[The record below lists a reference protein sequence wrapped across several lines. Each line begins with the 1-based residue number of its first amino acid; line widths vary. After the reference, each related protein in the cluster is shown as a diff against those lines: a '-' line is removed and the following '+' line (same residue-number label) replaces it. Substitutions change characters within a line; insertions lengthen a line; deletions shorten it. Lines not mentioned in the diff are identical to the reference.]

1 MYRYDSATIINERVI
16 NDDLLA
22 AVSQMG
28 QLTGLVSQ
36 QSLLINQLLAEI
48 KTGKQEESSSAQE
61 PS

>member
-1 MYRYDSATIINERVI
+1 
-16 NDDLLA
+16 
-22 AVSQMG
+22 MG

-48 KTGKQEESSSAQE
+48 KTSKQEANSAQE